1 VAATLRMPIKVGD
14 TLPSLEVQEGTPATT
29 VNVKELFAS
38 KKGILFAVPGAFTP
52 GCTKT
57 HLPGYVQDWEK
68 LKAKG
73 VEVVACVSV
82 NDVYVMAAW
91 GEAHGADG
99 KVRMLA
105 DHNGVYTKALDLE
118 LDAVG
123 ALGSVRCKRFSAVVE
138 DSVVKVINVEP
149 DGAGLTCSLSNT
161 LLDQL

>member
-1 VAATLRMPIKVGD
+1 MLRHVSRRGISVAATLRMPIKVGD

-29 VNVKELFAS
+29 VNVKDLFAS
-38 KKGILFAVPGAFTP
+38 KKGILFGVPGAFTP

-82 NDVYVMAAW
+82 NDVFVMAAW
-91 GEAHGADG
+91 GEARGADG

-105 DHNGVYTKALDLE
+105 DHNGAYTK
-118 LDAVG
+118 VY
-123 ALGSVRCKRFSAVVE
+123 
-138 DSVVKVINVEP
+138 
-149 DGAGLTCSLSNT
+149 
-161 LLDQL
+161 

>member
-1 VAATLRMPIKVGD
+1 MQIATLLTLETVGD

-29 VNVKELFAS
+29 VNVKDLFAS
-38 KKGILFAVPGAFTP
+38 KKGILFGVPGAFTP

-82 NDVYVMAAW
+82 NDVFVMAAW
-91 GEAHGADG
+91 ERHVVLMA

-105 DHNGVYTKALDLE
+105 DHNGAYTKALDLE
-118 LDAVG
+118 FDAVG
-123 ALGSVRCKRFSAVVE
+123 ALGLYAA
-138 DSVVKVINVEP
+138 N
-149 DGAGLTCSLSNT
+149 GSLQWWRTVSSKSST
-161 LLDQL
+161 WSQMVQA